1 MATLTRGTTVL
12 AQASTSTP
20 QPQAGV
26 STTGKIKGYGFANAY
41 TTFATISSS
50 LIDTDIG
57 VKRPMLISA
66 TRNKATL
73 TICTLPKKFGF
84 SRRNEQQ
91 LKFRSDYVR

>member
-41 TTFATISSS
+41 APFATISFS
-50 LIDTDIG
+50 DRYG
-57 VKRPMLISA
+57 YWCVKRPTLISA

-91 LKFRSDYVR
+91 LKFRSDYFR